1 MRLAAV
7 VLALAALCLA
17 PLPAAD
23 VPKLEPLVGVPPHP
37 PDNPPTLEKIKLGET
52 LFFDEI
58 LSGGNR
64 RSCGTCH
71 KPQLLF
77 MDGFSRGWGL
87 DDILL
92 PRKTPGLMNVGWQ
105 RSMFFDGRVKT
116 LEEQVPEPLKNH
128 REMRMNPPEAAE
140 RVAADPFY
148 RKEFAKVFPG
158 EPITFGL
165 IAKAI
170 ASFERTLIS
179 NDSDLDR
186 YLLGDAS
193 ALGDEAKSG
202 MELFTGKAGC
212 IRCHNG
218 PLLSDH
224 QFHYTGVPE
233 FEGDTAKPGDKYK
246 TAPLRDVTLRASF
259 MHNGHYL
266 KIEQVLDHYVNG
278 GAAPEGLKAE
288 VSPIQLTDGQ
298 RADLIAFL
306 QSLNGRLDGEGRTVV
321 GIF

>member
-1 MRLAAV
+1 MRTAAIIAAFVVLWAAPLAAND
-7 VLALAALCLA
+7 A
-17 PLPAAD
+17 
-23 VPKLEPLVGVPPHP
+23 PKLEPLLGAPPHP
-37 PDNPPTLEKIKLGET
+37 PDNPPTPEKIKLGET

-105 RSMFFDGRVKT
+105 RTMFFDGRVKT

-128 REMRMNPPEAAE
+128 REMRMNPAEAAE

-148 RKEFAKVFPG
+148 QKQFAKAFPG

-165 IAKAI
+165 VAKAI

-179 NDSDLDR
+179 ADSDLDR
-186 YLLGDAS
+186 YLLGDES
-193 ALGDEAKSG
+193 ALGDQAKRG
-202 MELFTGKAGC
+202 MALFTGKAGC

-224 QFHYTGVPE
+224 EFHFTGVPE
-233 FEGDTAKPGDKYK
+233 FEGDAAKPGDKYK

-259 MHNGHYL
+259 MHNGMYL
-266 KIEQVLDHYVNG
+266 KIEQVLDHYVKG

-288 VSPIQLTDGQ
+288 ISPIQLTDAE
-298 RADLIAFL
+298 RADLMAFL
-306 QSLNGRLDGEGRTVV
+306 QSLNGRHDDEGRSVV